1 MKRNIAI
8 IAHVDHGKT
17 TLVDA
22 LLKQSHIFH
31 AKEHVQERVMDSM
44 DLERERGITIMAK
57 NTGVFY
63 KGHKINIVDTPG
75 HADFGG
81 EVERTLSTVD
91 GVLLLV
97 DAAEGP
103 LAQTKYV
110 LRKALAQKLQTIVVI
125 NKIDRHDAQ
134 PLVTLDKC
142 LDLFIE
148 LGADNEQLD
157 FPVLFASSRAGIAK
171 YKLED
176 DGQDLTPLFET
187 IMDKIPSPV
196 GDPDGP
202 LQLLVATLDWDD
214 YLGRIAIGRVTRG
227 KLSVGQTVAVI
238 KADNTVAQAKITKL
252 YQYVG
257 LKRVEH
263 ESAEMGDIVAVA
275 GLTDVGLGDTVADFE
290 HPEPLPFVPV
300 DEPTVT
306 MDFIIN
312 DSPLAGREGQFI
324 TSRHLRERLHRE
336 AYTNVSMKIEDGPTP
351 DVFHVS
357 GRGELHLAIL
367 IETMRRQGY
376 EFAVSRPKVIFRQ
389 IAGQLMEPME
399 LLTVDV
405 PEQHMGVVIEKL
417 GSRKAQMLNMEHT
430 GTGSVRIEFEI
441 TSRALLGFRSDF
453 LTDTR
458 GYGVMNH
465 LFNGYGPYRGDLPAR
480 ANGVLVAYE
489 EGETTA
495 YGLQNAEERGV
506 LFIAPGVKV
515 YEGMVVGESARASDL
530 DVNICK
536 RKQLTNI
543 RSSAA
548 DDAIR
553 LTTPRD
559 MSLDRALEYISDDEL
574 VEVTPKSIRIRKRV
588 LRREDRLRQIKKQQQ
603 QETTN
608 Q

>member
-22 LLKQSHIFH
+22 MLKQSHIFH
-31 AKEHVQERVMDSM
+31 VKEHVQERVMDSM

-63 KGHKINIVDTPG
+63 RETKINIVDTPG

-110 LRKALAQKLQTIVVI
+110 LKKALAQHLQPIVVI
-125 NKIDRHDAQ
+125 NKIDRQDAQ
-134 PLVTLDKC
+134 PLEVLDKC

-148 LGADNEQLD
+148 LGATEDQLD

-171 YKLED
+171 YNLGD
-176 DGQDLTPLFET
+176 PGVDLAPLFET
-187 IMDKIPSPV
+187 ILARVPAPS
-196 GDPDGP
+196 GDPEGP
-202 LQLLVATLDWDD
+202 FQMSVTTLDWDD
-214 YLGRIAIGRVTRG
+214 YLGRIAIGRIARG
-227 KLSVGQTVAVI
+227 KVLAAQTVAVVKVDGTI
-238 KADNTVAQAKITKL
+238 VPGKIAKL
-252 YQYVG
+252 YQYMG
-257 LKRVEH
+257 LKRTEH
-263 ESAEMGDIVAVA
+263 PEATAGDIVAIA
-275 GLTDVGLGDTVADFE
+275 GLSEVGLGDTVTALDC
-290 HPEPLPFVPV
+290 PEALPFMAV

-306 MDFIIN
+306 MDFMIN
-312 DSPLAGREGQFI
+312 DSPFAGREGQFV
-324 TSRHLRERLHRE
+324 TSRHLRERLQKE
-336 AYTNVSMKIEDGPTP
+336 GLTNVSMRIEDGPSP

-376 EFAVSRPKVIFRQ
+376 EFAVSRPKVIFRR
-389 IAGQLMEPME
+389 IDGELMEPVE

-405 PEQHMGVVIEKL
+405 PEQYTGVVMEKL
-417 GSRKAQMLNMEHT
+417 GARKARLINMEHQV
-430 GTGSVRIEFEI
+430 TGSVRLEFEI
-441 TSRALLGFRSDF
+441 TSRALLGFRNDL

-458 GYGVMNH
+458 GYGIMNT
-465 LFNGYGPYRGDLPAR
+465 LFDGYGPYRGDIPGR
-480 ANGVLVAYE
+480 PSGVLLAYE
-489 EGETTA
+489 LGEATA
-495 YGLQNAEERGV
+495 YGLQNAEERGE
-506 LFIAPGVKV
+506 LFIGPGTKV
-515 YEGMVVGESARASDL
+515 YEGMIIGESSRASDL
-530 DVNICK
+530 DVNVCK

-559 MSLDRALEYISDDEL
+559 MGLDRALEYIADDEL
-574 VEVTPKSIRIRKRV
+574 VEVTPKSIRLRKRQ
-588 LRREDRLRQIKKQQQ
+588 LDRQERLRQIKKQQDLA
-603 QETTN
+603 TPN
-608 Q
+608 

>member
-1 MKRNIAI
+1 VKRNIAI

-22 LLKQSHIFH
+22 MLKQSHIFH
-31 AKEHVQERVMDSM
+31 VKEHVQERVMDSM

-63 KGHKINIVDTPG
+63 KGTKINIVDTPG

-110 LRKALAQKLQTIVVI
+110 LRKALAQNLQPIVVI
-125 NKIDRHDAQ
+125 NKIDRGDAQ
-134 PLVTLDKC
+134 PLEILDKC

-148 LGADNEQLD
+148 LGATEDQLD

-176 DGQDLTPLFET
+176 PGVDLAPLFET
-187 IMDKIPSPV
+187 ILAKVPAPS
-196 GDPDGP
+196 GDPEGP
-202 LQLLVATLDWDD
+202 FQLSITTLDWDD
-214 YLGRIAIGRVTRG
+214 YLGRIAIGRIARG
-227 KLSVGQTVAVI
+227 KVLSSQSVAIVKI
-238 KADNTVAQAKITKL
+238 DQSVTHGKVARL
-252 YQYVG
+252 YQYMG
-257 LKRVEH
+257 LRRTEH
-263 ESAEMGDIVAVA
+263 PDAEVGDIVAIA
-275 GLTDVGLGDTVADFE
+275 GLPDVSLGDTITALDC
-290 HPEPLPFVPV
+290 PESLPFMAV

-306 MDFIIN
+306 MEFMIN
-312 DSPLAGREGQFI
+312 DSPFAGREGQFV
-324 TSRHLRERLHRE
+324 TSRHLRDRLFKE
-336 AYTNVSMKIEDGPTP
+336 GLTNVSMKIEEGASP
-351 DVFHVS
+351 DIFHVS

-367 IETMRRQGY
+367 IETMRRQGF
-376 EFAVSRPKVIFRQ
+376 EFAVSRPKVIFRR
-389 IAGQLMEPME
+389 IDGELMEPVE
-399 LLTVDV
+399 ILTVDV
-405 PEQHMGVVIEKL
+405 PEQYTGVVMEKL
-417 GSRKAQMLNMEHT
+417 GARKARMVNMEHT
-430 GTGSVRIEFEI
+430 ATGSVRLEFEI
-441 TSRALLGFRSDF
+441 TSRALLGFRNDL

-458 GYGVMNH
+458 GYGVMNS
-465 LFNGYGPYRGDLPAR
+465 LFDGYGPYRGDIPGR
-480 ANGVLVAYE
+480 TSGVLLAYD
-489 EGETTA
+489 EGESTA

-506 LFIAPGVKV
+506 LFIGAGTKV
-515 YEGMVVGESARASDL
+515 YEGMIIGESSRASDL
-530 DVNICK
+530 DVNVCK

-559 MSLDRALEYISDDEL
+559 MGLDRALEYISDDEL
-574 VEVTPKSIRIRKRV
+574 VEVTPQSIRLRKRT
-588 LRREDRLRQIKKQQQ
+588 LSRQDRLRQIKKQQDLV
-603 QETTN
+603 TPN
-608 Q
+608 

>member
-1 MKRNIAI
+1 VKRNIAI

-22 LLKQSHIFH
+22 MLKQSHIFH

-57 NTGVFY
+57 NTGVYY
-63 KGHKINIVDTPG
+63 KDTKINIVDTPG

-110 LRKALAQKLQTIVVI
+110 LRKALNLKLQPIVVI
-125 NKIDRHDAQ
+125 NKIDRQDAR
-134 PLVTLDKC
+134 PLEILDKC

-148 LGADNEQLD
+148 LGADDEQLD

-176 DGQDLTPLFET
+176 EGQDLTPLFDT
-187 IMDKIPSPV
+187 ILEKIPGPA
-196 GDPDGP
+196 GDSSAP
-202 LQLLVATLDWDD
+202 LQMLVTTLDWDD

-227 KLSVGQTVAVI
+227 KVAAGQSVAIVKT
-238 KADNTVAQAKITKL
+238 DNTVSQAKIAKL

-257 LKRVEH
+257 LKRAEH
-263 ESAEMGDIVAVA
+263 PSAELGDIIAVA
-275 GLTDVGLGDTVADFE
+275 GLGDVGLGDTVTDFE

-306 MDFIIN
+306 MDFMVN
-312 DSPLAGREGQFI
+312 DSPLAGREGQYV
-324 TSRHLRERLHRE
+324 TSRHLRERLYRE
-336 AYTNVSMKIEDGPTP
+336 AYTNVSMRIEDGPTP

-389 IAGQLMEPME
+389 IEGQLMEPME

-405 PEQHMGVVIEKL
+405 PEQYMGVVMEKL
-417 GSRKAQMLNMEHT
+417 GSRKAMMLNMEHT
-430 GTGSVRIEFEI
+430 ATGSVRIEFEI

-465 LFNGYGPYRGDLPAR
+465 LFNGYGPYRGDIPGR

-489 EGETTA
+489 EGESTA

-506 LFIAPGVKV
+506 LFIGAGVKV
-515 YEGMVVGESARASDL
+515 YEGMVIGESARPSDL

-548 DDAIR
+548 DEAIR

-574 VEVTPKSIRIRKRV
+574 VEVTPKSVRLRKRV
-588 LRREDRLRQIKKQQQ
+588 LGREDRLRQIKKQQELAQ
-603 QETTN
+603 
-608 Q
+608 

>member
-22 LLKQSHIFH
+22 MLKQSHLFH
-31 AKEHVQERVMDSM
+31 AKEQIQERMMDSM

-57 NTGVFY
+57 NTGVY
-63 KGHKINIVDTPG
+63 YRDVKINIVDTPG

-110 LRKALAQKLQTIVVI
+110 LRKALALKLKPIVLI
-125 NKIDRHDAQ
+125 NKIDRQDAR
-134 PLVTLDKC
+134 PEDVLDKV

-148 LGADNEQLD
+148 LGADDDQLE
-157 FPVLFASSRAGIAK
+157 FPVLYAIAREGIARVN
-171 YKLED
+171 LTD
-176 DGQDLTPLFET
+176 DNQDLTPLFEA
-187 IMDKIPSPV
+187 ILEHIPSPE
-196 GDPDGP
+196 GQSDGP
-202 LQLLVATLDWDD
+202 LQMMVTSLDWDD
-214 YLGRIAIGRVTRG
+214 YVGRIAIGRITRG
-227 KLSVGQTVAVI
+227 TVSAGQTVSLV
-238 KADNTVAQAKITKL
+238 KTNGSVVQGKVTKL

-257 LKRVEH
+257 LKRIEH
-263 ESAEMGDIVAVA
+263 QEAELGDIVALA
-275 GLTDVGLGDTVADFE
+275 GLAEAGIAETIADVA
-290 HPEPLPFVPV
+290 HPEALPFVPV

-306 MDFIIN
+306 MDFMVN
-312 DSPLAGREGQFI
+312 DSPFAGREGQYV
-324 TSRHLRERLHRE
+324 TSRHLRDRLQRE
-336 AYTNVSMKIEDGPTP
+336 AYTNVSMRIEDGPTP

-376 EFAVSRPKVIFRQ
+376 EFAVSRPQVILKR
-389 IAGQLMEPME
+389 IEDELLEPME

-405 PEQHMGVVIEKL
+405 PQEYLGVVMEKL
-417 GSRKAQMLNMEHT
+417 GARKGQMLDMEHT
-430 GTGSVRIEFEI
+430 RTGSVRIEFEI
-441 TSRALLGFRSDF
+441 SSRALLGFRSEF

-465 LFNGYGPYRGDLPAR
+465 LFNGYGPYKGAIPGRP
-480 ANGVLVAYE
+480 NGVLVAYE
-489 EGETTA
+489 EGEATS
-495 YGLQNAEERGV
+495 YGLQNAEERGK
-506 LFIAPGVKV
+506 LIIGPGVKV
-515 YEGMVVGESARASDL
+515 YEGMVVGESARPSDL
-530 DVNICK
+530 DVNVCK

-543 RSSAA
+543 RAAGA

-553 LTTPRD
+553 LTTVREL
-559 MSLDRALEYISDDEL
+559 SLDKALEFITDDEL
-574 VEVTPKSIRIRKRV
+574 VEITPQSIRIRKRQ
-588 LRREDRLRQIKKQQQ
+588 LDRQERLRQIKKM
-603 QETTN
+603 QESEK
-608 Q
+608 

>member
-31 AKEHVQERVMDSM
+31 VKEQIQDRVMDSM

-110 LRKALAQKLQTIVVI
+110 LRKALALKLQTIVVI

-134 PLVTLDKC
+134 PLEILDKC

-157 FPVLFASSRAGIAK
+157 FPVLFASARAGIAK

-187 IMDKIPSPV
+187 IMEKIPGPV
-196 GDPDGP
+196 GDVDGP

-214 YLGRIAIGRVTRG
+214 YLGRIAVGRITRG
-227 KLSVGQTVAVI
+227 KLSLGQTVAVV
-238 KADNTVAQAKITKL
+238 KTDNTVTQAKVTKL

-275 GLTDVGLGDTVADFE
+275 GLTDVGLGDTVADFD

-312 DSPLAGREGQFI
+312 DSPLAGREGQFV

-405 PEQHMGVVIEKL
+405 PELYMGVVIEKL

-480 ANGVLVAYE
+480 ANGVLVAYD
-489 EGETTA
+489 EGETNA

-506 LFIAPGVKV
+506 LFIGSGVKV

-536 RKQLTNI
+536 KKQLTNI

-574 VEVTPKSIRIRKRV
+574 VEITPKSIRIRKRV
-588 LRREDRLRQIKKQQQ
+588 LKREERLRQIKKLQQQ
-603 QETTN
+603 DATQ
-608 Q
+608 

>member
-22 LLKQSHIFH
+22 MLKQSHIFH

-57 NTGVFY
+57 NTGVYY
-63 KGHKINIVDTPG
+63 KGVKINIVDTPG

-110 LRKALAQKLQTIVVI
+110 LRKALSQNLQPIVVI
-125 NKIDRHDAQ
+125 NKIDRQDAQ
-134 PLVTLDKC
+134 PLEILDKC

-148 LGADNEQLD
+148 LGANDEQLD
-157 FPVLFASSRAGIAK
+157 FPVLFASSRAGFAK
-171 YKLED
+171 HKLED
-176 DGQDLTPLFET
+176 ESVDLTPLFDT
-187 IMDKIPSPV
+187 IIEKIPAPK
-196 GDPDGP
+196 GDSSAP
-202 LQLLVATLDWDD
+202 LQMLITTLDWDD
-214 YLGRIAIGRVTRG
+214 YLGRIAIGRVARG
-227 KLSVGQTVAVI
+227 KVSAGQTVAVV
-238 KADNTVAQAKITKL
+238 KTDNTVSMAKIAKL

-257 LKRVEH
+257 LKRTEH
-263 ESAEMGDIVAVA
+263 TEAEVGDIVAIA
-275 GLTDVGLGDTVADFE
+275 GLSEVGLGDTVTDFE

-306 MDFIIN
+306 MDFMIN
-312 DSPLAGREGQFI
+312 DSPFAGREGQYV
-324 TSRHLRERLHRE
+324 TSRHLRERLYRE
-336 AYTNVSMKIEDGPTP
+336 AYTNVSMRIEDGPTP

-389 IAGQLMEPME
+389 VEGQLMEPME
-399 LLTVDV
+399 LLTIDV
-405 PEQHMGVVIEKL
+405 PEQYLGTVMEKL
-417 GSRKAQMLNMEHT
+417 GARKGMMINMEHT
-430 GTGSVRIEFEI
+430 ATGSVRIEFEI
-441 TSRALLGFRSDF
+441 SARALLGFRSEF

-458 GYGVMNH
+458 GYGVMNT
-465 LFNGYGPYRGDLPAR
+465 LFNGYGPYRGDIPGR
-480 ANGVLVAYE
+480 PNGVLVAWE
-489 EGETTA
+489 EGEATA
-495 YGLQNAEERGV
+495 YGLQNAEERGH
-506 LFIAPGVKV
+506 LFIGPGVKV
-515 YEGMVVGESARASDL
+515 YEGMVIGESARPSDL
-530 DVNICK
+530 DVNVCK

-548 DDAIR
+548 DEAIR
-553 LTTPRD
+553 LAPPRD
-559 MSLDRALEYISDDEL
+559 MSLDHALEYISDDEL

-588 LRREDRLRQIKKQQQ
+588 LDRQERLRQIKKQQ
-603 QETTN
+603 ELN
-608 Q
+608 QA

>member
-1 MKRNIAI
+1 
-8 IAHVDHGKT
+8 
-17 TLVDA
+17 
-22 LLKQSHIFH
+22 
-31 AKEHVQERVMDSM
+31 MDSM

>member
-22 LLKQSHIFH
+22 LLRQSHIFH
-31 AKEHVQERVMDSM
+31 VKEQIQDRVMDSM

-110 LRKALAQKLQTIVVI
+110 LRKALALKLQTIVVI

-134 PLVTLDKC
+134 PLEILDKC

-157 FPVLFASSRAGIAK
+157 FPVVFASARAGIAK
-171 YKLED
+171 YQLED

-187 IMDKIPSPV
+187 IMEKIPGPV
-196 GDPDGP
+196 GDVDGP

-214 YLGRIAIGRVTRG
+214 YLGRIAVGRITRG
-227 KLSVGQTVAVI
+227 KLSLGQTVAVV
-238 KADNTVAQAKITKL
+238 KTDNTVTQAKVTKL

-275 GLTDVGLGDTVADFE
+275 GLTDVGLGDTVADFN

-312 DSPLAGREGQFI
+312 DSPLAGREGQFV

-405 PEQHMGVVIEKL
+405 PELYMGVVIEKL

-480 ANGVLVAYE
+480 ANGVLVAYD
-489 EGETTA
+489 EGETNA

-506 LFIAPGVKV
+506 LFIGSGVKV

-536 RKQLTNI
+536 KKQLTNI

-574 VEVTPKSIRIRKRV
+574 VEITPKSIRIRKRV
-588 LRREDRLRQIKKQQQ
+588 LKREERLRQIKKLQQQ
-603 QETTN
+603 DATQ
-608 Q
+608 

>member
-22 LLKQSHIFH
+22 MLKQSHIFH

-57 NTGVFY
+57 NTGVYY
-63 KGHKINIVDTPG
+63 KGVKINIVDTPG

-110 LRKALAQKLQTIVVI
+110 LRKALGQNLQPIVVI
-125 NKIDRHDAQ
+125 NKIDRQDAQ
-134 PLVTLDKC
+134 PLEILDKC

-148 LGADNEQLD
+148 LGATDEQLD
-157 FPVLFASSRAGIAK
+157 FPVLFASSRAGFAK
-171 YKLED
+171 PRLED
-176 DGQDLTPLFET
+176 ESVDLTPLFET
-187 IMDKIPSPV
+187 ILEKIPAPV
-196 GDPDGP
+196 GDVAAP
-202 LQLLVATLDWDD
+202 LQMLITTLDWDD

-227 KLSVGQTVAVI
+227 RVQAGQTVAVV
-238 KADNTVAQAKITKL
+238 KTDNTVSMAKVAKL

-257 LKRVEH
+257 LKRTEH
-263 ESAEMGDIVAVA
+263 TEAEVGDIVAMA
-275 GLTDVGLGDTVADFE
+275 GLAEVGLGDTVTDFE

-306 MDFIIN
+306 MDFMIN
-312 DSPLAGREGQFI
+312 DSPFAGREGQYV
-324 TSRHLRERLHRE
+324 TSRHLRERLYRE
-336 AYTNVSMKIEDGPTP
+336 AYTNVSMRIEDGPTP
-351 DVFHVS
+351 DLFHVS

-389 IAGQLMEPME
+389 VEGQLMEPME

-405 PEQHMGVVIEKL
+405 PEQYMGTVMEKL
-417 GSRKAQMLNMEHT
+417 GARKGLMINMEHT
-430 GTGSVRIEFEI
+430 ATGSVRIEFEI
-441 TSRALLGFRSDF
+441 SARALLGFRSEF

-458 GYGVMNH
+458 GYGVMNT
-465 LFNGYGPYRGDLPAR
+465 LFNGYGPYRGDIPGR
-480 ANGVLVAYE
+480 PNGVLVAWE
-489 EGETTA
+489 EGDATA
-495 YGLQNAEERGV
+495 YGLQNAEERGS
-506 LFIAPGVKV
+506 LFIGPGVKV
-515 YEGMVVGESARASDL
+515 YEGMVIGESARPSDL
-530 DVNICK
+530 DVNVCK

-548 DDAIR
+548 DEAIR
-553 LTTPRD
+553 LAPPRD
-559 MSLDRALEYISDDEL
+559 MSLDHALEYISDDEL
-574 VEVTPKSIRIRKRV
+574 VEVTPKSIRLRKR
-588 LRREDRLRQIKKQQQ
+588 LLNRQERLRQIKKQQ
-603 QETTN
+603 EMN

>member
-22 LLKQSHIFH
+22 MLKQSHLFH
-31 AKEHVQERVMDSM
+31 AKEQVQERMMDSM

-57 NTGVFY
+57 NTGVYY
-63 KGHKINIVDTPG
+63 KDVKINIVDTPG

-110 LRKALAQKLQTIVVI
+110 LRKALALKLKPIVVI
-125 NKIDRHDAQ
+125 NKIDRQDARA
-134 PLVTLDKC
+134 LDVLDKV

-157 FPVLFASSRAGIAK
+157 FPVLYAIAREGIARVN
-171 YKLED
+171 LED
-176 DGQDLTPLFET
+176 DNQDLAPLFEA
-187 IMDKIPSPV
+187 ILEQIPAPEARV
-196 GDPDGP
+196 EEP
-202 LQLLVATLDWDD
+202 LQMMVTTLEWDD
-214 YLGRIAIGRVTRG
+214 YVGRICIGRVTRG
-227 KLSVGQTVAVI
+227 TVNAGQTVALV
-238 KADNTVAQAKITKL
+238 KADGKVMAGKVAKL

-257 LKRVEH
+257 LKRIEH
-263 ESAEMGDIVAVA
+263 QHAEAGDIVALA
-275 GLTDVGLGDTVADFE
+275 GLADAGIGETIADVAS
-290 HPEPLPFVPV
+290 PEPLPFVPV

-306 MDFIIN
+306 MDFIVN
-312 DSPLAGREGQFI
+312 DSPFAGREGQFV
-324 TSRHLRERLHRE
+324 TSRHLRDRLQRE
-336 AYTNVSMKIEDGPTP
+336 AYTNVSMRIEDGPTS

-376 EFAVSRPKVIFRQ
+376 EFAVSRPQVIFKR
-389 IAGQLMEPME
+389 IEGELMEPME
-399 LLTVDV
+399 LLTIDV
-405 PEQHMGVVIEKL
+405 PEEHLGVVMEKL
-417 GSRKAQMLNMEHT
+417 GARKGQMLNMEHT
-430 GTGSVRIEFEI
+430 KTGSVELEFEI
-441 TSRALLGFRSDF
+441 TSRALLGFRSEL

-465 LFNGYGPYRGDLPAR
+465 LFNGYGPYKGAIPGRP
-480 ANGVLVAYE
+480 NGVLVAYE
-489 EGETTA
+489 EGETTS
-495 YGLQNAEERGV
+495 YGLQNAEERGK
-506 LFIAPGVKV
+506 LFIGPGVKV
-515 YEGMVVGESARASDL
+515 YEGMVIGESARASDL
-530 DVNICK
+530 DVNACK
-536 RKQLTNI
+536 KKQLTNI
-543 RSSAA
+543 RSAGA

-553 LTTPRD
+553 LTTVRE
-559 MSLDRALEYISDDEL
+559 MGLDKALEFIADDEL
-574 VEVTPKSIRIRKRV
+574 VEITPQSIRIRKRQ
-588 LRREDRLRQIKKQQQ
+588 LNRQERLRQIKKM
-603 QETTN
+603 QE

>member
-1 MKRNIAI
+1 VKRNIAI

>member
-31 AKEHVQERVMDSM
+31 AKEHIQDRVMDSM

-134 PLVTLDKC
+134 PLAILDKC

-157 FPVLFASSRAGIAK
+157 FPVLFASARAGIAK
-171 YKLED
+171 YNLED
-176 DGQDLTPLFET
+176 EGQDLNPLFET
-187 IMDKIPSPV
+187 IMEKIPGPV
-196 GDPDGP
+196 GDVDGP

-238 KADNTVAQAKITKL
+238 KTDNTVVQAKITKL

-263 ESAEMGDIVAVA
+263 ETAEMGDIVAVA
-275 GLTDVGLGDTVADFE
+275 GLAEVGLGDTVADFE

-312 DSPLAGREGQFI
+312 DSPLAGREGQFV

-336 AYTNVSMKIEDGPTP
+336 AFTNVSMRIEDGSTP

-389 IAGQLMEPME
+389 VAGQLMEPME

-430 GTGSVRIEFEI
+430 SGGHVRIEFEI
-441 TSRALLGFRSDF
+441 TSRAMLGFRSEF

-465 LFNGYGPYRGDLPAR
+465 LFNGYGPYRGDLPGR

-489 EGETTA
+489 EGETTG

-588 LRREDRLRQIKKQQQ
+588 LKREERLRQIKKLQQ
-603 QETTN
+603 QETS